1 MKDGAVKEKKG
12 KHISEQP
19 VTLKNWYK
27 HIDWVNVTFV
37 AIIPFFGLIAAFST
51 PLLWRTA
58 TWTLFYYFLT
68 GLGITAGISDS
79 HLTLKKKES

>member
-1 MKDGAVKEKKG
+1 MKDVVVKEKRKY
-12 KHISEQP
+12 ISEQP

-51 PLLWRTA
+51 PLLWKTA
-58 TWTLFYYFLT
+58 VWTLFYYFLT
-68 GLGITAGISDS
+68 GLGITAGTYRS
-79 HLTLKKKES
+79 HLT

>member
-1 MKDGAVKEKKG
+1 MASIMKAGAVKEKKD

-51 PLLWRTA
+51 PLLWKTA
-58 TWTLFYYFLT
+58 AWTLFYYFLT
-68 GLGITAGISDS
+68 GLGITAGTR
-79 HLTLKKKES
+79 HFHFT

>member
-1 MKDGAVKEKKG
+1 MASTMKDGAVKEKR

-51 PLLWRTA
+51 PLLWKTVV
-58 TWTLFYYFLT
+58 WTLFYYFLT
-68 GLGITAGISDS
+68 GLGITAGTYHS
-79 HLTLKKKES
+79 HLT